1 MPAISRILAE
11 FAAKLKYED
20 LSDDDISHV
29 KRFMIDTMGC
39 ALAGSRVE
47 DTEIAAEVYR
57 ELDGKEECTVIG
69 RDFKTSSYYASFLNS
84 LSARAMD
91 YNDIYWKADPS
102 HPSDLIPVAMAVA
115 ESRHLP
121 AKEFIA
127 AVIIAYEIEMRL
139 CEFAVPGI
147 RERGWHHATL
157 TQLASPFVA
166 GKLIG
171 LDVDGLVR
179 ACGISGCHNLTL
191 GGAVAGKLTMMK
203 NTVDPLA
210 AQSGVAAALL
220 AERGYTGPEE
230 VFEGKEGVFHCLGE
244 GWDVGK
250 LIGGLEKGKFKIG
263 GCSMKAFPT
272 EALTH
277 SPISATLELV
287 KEHRFTTE
295 DVAAVTVRTIHRA
308 ADILADPSKYK
319 PESKETA
326 DHSLPYCVAAAIA
339 DGQVTPLQF
348 KDEKIHDPRIR
359 GLLNKIKAV
368 EDERFEAAFPAKQC
382 TEVTVVLNDGRS
394 FSKKLDYPQGDPRNP
409 MNGEQL
415 ETKFHSLASAVFETE
430 KRNRLLDAC
439 YNLER
444 FDDFADFMKSTF

>member
-1 MPAISRILAE
+1 MPAISRMLAE

-20 LSDDDISHV
+20 LSDEDISHV

-121 AKEFIA
+121 AKEFIT

-210 AQSGVAAALL
+210 AQSGVVAALL
-220 AERGYTGPEE
+220 AERGYSGPEE
-230 VFEGKEGVFHCLGE
+230 VLEGKEGIFHCLGE

-250 LIGGLEKGKFKIG
+250 LIGGLEKGTFKIG

-326 DHSLPYCVAAAIA
+326 DHSLPYCIAAAIA

-382 TEVTVVLNDGRS
+382 TEVTVVLNDSRS

-409 MNGEQL
+409 MNREQL

-439 YNLER
+439 YNLDR